1 AKKFLADKGLDPVF
15 GARPLKR
22 ALQRYF
28 LDPLALEIID
38 GKMVSGDSVKVG
50 VDKKADSLKF
60 SVER

>member
-1 AKKFLADKGLDPVF
+1 LSLNELGPVF

-22 ALQRYF
+22 AIQRYF

-38 GKMVSGDSVKVG
+38 GKIGSGDRVKVS

-60 SVER
+60 SGEK